1 MQQLEE
7 QMASSSKA
15 QELSLKTMMNS
26 MDDHNDNL
34 EKLKKDLLK
43 KLDRSKEYDQKFST
57 LKQEITNGILS
68 PSLFILELHDK
79 IKSVQKSLEQ
89 ENKQTVKSFEVSKSI
104 FNLY

>member
-1 MQQLEE
+1 MQQFEE

-68 PSLFILELHDK
+68 PSLLILELHDK